1 MSGRSELAIAQNVM
15 VRDYIPTGTTYEAGS
30 GTFDGIA
37 YPDSSLYDVT
47 RKCVTWHVDRIDVDE
62 RVVFSYRVVV
72 TNTVDA
78 SGKPMTIRNVALFDT
93 DVPPS
98 ATTDPTTPTNPVEN
112 PTLTYTKEASPSGN
126 VREGQVIT
134 YRIRVNA
141 SDNMLNPVT
150 MTDTLPA
157 GVSLV
162 AGSIRFTNPAG
173 AVTQESDTCWVASS
187 RSVVWPAKTLSK
199 GESVYE
205 LKVVVNPVSGTE
217 TTLALKNTAV
227 LRDDLNRAWPEA
239 SVTQT
244 LLRRYATIEKTA
256 ALVIQTSNGT
266 EALAGRDTGTQTNPV
281 DTGAGQT
288 IQYIMTVRNI
298 GSLPSGVITVRDVV
312 PAGLTYV
319 PGSMTAVGGKVT
331 SASYNASTRSVNW
344 TLNAMAA
351 NSTQELV
358 YRATTPLS
366 TGLYENQASLTDQ
379 ELTQLTYS
387 ETVTTVDG
395 VTHNTTD
402 TVYTSTETTQNSNVT
417 YHEVD
422 AVPQDGQLTIT
433 KVLVDYSG
441 KTITTA
447 RTYVIKVT
455 GPSYPSGTLMELTNA
470 APLVLTGLIYGQYS
484 VEELNT
490 TNYNVT
496 ISGPVTLGG
505 GATSLSITVRNQE
518 KDKTL
523 PVTGESTLG
532 FTIGGIAILGM
543 GILLLVISK
552 KRRRLP
558 K

>member
-1 MSGRSELAIAQNVM
+1 M
-15 VRDYIPTGTTYEAGS
+15 
-30 GTFDGIA
+30 
-37 YPDSSLYDVT
+37 
-47 RKCVTWHVDRIDVDE
+47 
-62 RVVFSYRVVV
+62 
-72 TNTVDA
+72 
-78 SGKPMTIRNVALFDT
+78 
-93 DVPPS
+93 
-98 ATTDPTTPTNPVEN
+98 
-112 PTLTYTKEASPSGN
+112 
-126 VREGQVIT
+126 
-134 YRIRVNA
+134 
-141 SDNMLNPVT
+141 
-150 MTDTLPA
+150 
-157 GVSLV
+157 
-162 AGSIRFTNPAG
+162 
-173 AVTQESDTCWVASS
+173 
-187 RSVVWPAKTLSK
+187 
-199 GESVYE
+199 
-205 LKVVVNPVSGTE
+205 
-217 TTLALKNTAV
+217 

-244 LLRRYATIEKTA
+244 ILRRYATIEKTA
-256 ALVIQTSNGT
+256 ALVMKTSNGT
-266 EALAGRDTGTQTNPV
+266 EALAGCDTGTQTNPV

-319 PGSMTAVGGKVT
+319 PGSMTVVGGKVT
-331 SASYNASTRSVNW
+331 SASYNASTRTVNW

-402 TVYTSTETTQNSNVT
+402 TIYTSTETTQNSNVT

-433 KVLVDYSG
+433 KVLLDYSG
-441 KTITTA
+441 KTITNA
-447 RTYVIKVT
+447 RTYVIKVI
-455 GPSYPSGTLMELTNA
+455 GPSYPSGTLMELTNT

-496 ISGPVTLGG
+496 ILGPVTLGG

-532 FTIGGIAILGM
+532 FTIGGIAILAI
-543 GILLLVISK
+543 GILLLVTSK